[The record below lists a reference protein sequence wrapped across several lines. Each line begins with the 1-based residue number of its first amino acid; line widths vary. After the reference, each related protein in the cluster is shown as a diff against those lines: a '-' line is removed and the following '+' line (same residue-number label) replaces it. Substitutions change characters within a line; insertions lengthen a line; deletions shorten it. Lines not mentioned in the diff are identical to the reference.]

1 MRAAWYDRQG
11 PAREVL
17 QVGQL
22 PDPWPGEGE
31 VRVRVSVSGIHVGDL
46 GKRQGW
52 WGDPPWHSPGSS
64 RTARVRE

>member
-17 QVGQL
+17 QVGEL
-22 PDPWPGEGE
+22 PDPRPGKGE

-52 WGDPPWHSPGSS
+52 
-64 RTARVRE
+64 